1 MEDGFVSIDDARKD
15 YGVVIRNGKVDAEAT
30 AELRKR
36 ILPRQVSPT
45 FFNFGSERAAYE
57 KTLPEGFQDLVVEI
71 LARQP
76 VSSRT
81 HLRVM
86 IYNHAIQSGA
96 SILSRAEIEALIA
109 SLTDEA
115 RRPMLRWVELD
126 AVS

>member
-1 MEDGFVSIDDARKD
+1 VDD
-15 YGVVIRNGKVDAEAT
+15 EAT
-30 AELRKR
+30 AELRKQ
-36 ILPRQVSPT
+36 ILSRQVSPT

-57 KTLPEGFQDLVVEI
+57 KTLPEDFQDLVVEI

-86 IYNHAIQSGA
+86 IYDHAIQSGT

-115 RRPMLRWVELD
+115 RRPMLRWVELL